1 VVLAS
6 FVIDLK
12 AELARKGNRR
22 IVEVNVRLFKVASR
36 CSYIENYEPFPK
48 DKDGLDSIG
57 SIPATASNTS
67 TRHRTGSAITI
78 PVHHPEALI
87 HAR

>member
-1 VVLAS
+1 VLAS

-22 IVEVNVRLFKVASR
+22 IVEVNVRLFKLQVGSR
-36 CSYIENYEPFPK
+36 ISRTMKPFPK

-57 SIPATASNTS
+57 SIPATAS
-67 TRHRTGSAITI
+67 TRHRTSSAMTI
-78 PVHHPEALI
+78 PVYHPEALI